1 MPSKYT
7 ERDNTTLLDIDV
19 AAKQAVDFV
28 HGHTYAGFAD
38 DRLLQSAVLYQIAV
52 VGEAVKR
59 LSPEL
64 RRDHPEISWRGAA
77 GMRDRLIHRYDL
89 VDLELV
95 WRTVTEGLPQ
105 FRQSIAPLL
114 PELPSSDSVK
124 DESG

>member
-7 ERDNTTLLDIDV
+7 ERDNTTLMDIDV
-19 AAKQAVDFV
+19 AARQAVDFV
-28 HGHTYAGFAD
+28 RGQTSARFAD

-52 VGEAVKR
+52 IGEAVKR

-64 RRDHPEISWRGAA
+64 RRNHPDVPWRRAA

-89 VDLELV
+89 VDLEFV